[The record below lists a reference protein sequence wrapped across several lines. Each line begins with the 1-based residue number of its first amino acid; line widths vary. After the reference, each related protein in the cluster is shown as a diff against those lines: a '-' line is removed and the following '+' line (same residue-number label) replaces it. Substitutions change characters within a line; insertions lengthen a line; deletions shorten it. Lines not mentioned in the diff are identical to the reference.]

1 MKIKRFK
8 YNSVVIDLDKKKVK
22 KLSKTKH
29 IEQAIFNYTVDLITD
44 YLEDLHKKKS
54 LTDQEIKELL
64 DIV

>member
-1 MKIKRFK
+1 M
-8 YNSVVIDLDKKKVK
+8 K

-29 IEQAIFNYTVDLITD
+29 IDQAIFNHTVDLITD

-64 DIV
+64 DIVRTYFV